1 MGTTSGVKTGQR
13 IWNEMMILYN
23 LNDDRRVRTVR
34 TYRLSDPV
42 ISGPDV

>member
-13 IWNEMMILYN
+13 IWSEMMILYD
-23 LNDDRRVRTVR
+23 LNDDRRVKAVR

-42 ISGPDV
+42 ISGPDI